1 MARSA
6 LETTLNYRYDIYREL
21 AEGIADDVSID
32 LDDISDEVAD
42 EYGAEDPLEKLLRMP
57 ERDPEGG
64 LIGDVKYAA
73 IFCAKASLGIL
84 VPIGAVAGMS
94 VSGAAAAAVLDTAV
108 PAGIVHTLN
117 IAGYRVA
124 GSLRWGGL
132 IENLINAVA
141 DGNATAAERI
151 LSAVGRHVY
160 SGGTVTS
167 TVVAGT
173 TALLIALA
181 AYGGVAAF
189 FFLPVKE
196 MEKEENKIAKR
207 AQLKGS
213 TLTWSDFQKKDDAW
227 ALLNFLGLALLT
239 PQGKQLV
246 YALHGGQAV
255 RGPSGDR
262 YPAIGDDILRSGA
275 RYNHQIKKAIN
286 GLKKNEETGEL
297 LASL

>member
-6 LETTLNYRYDIYREL
+6 LETTLNYRYSIYGEL
-21 AEGIADDVSID
+21 AKGIAKDVSLD
-32 LDDISDEVAD
+32 LDAIADEVAD
-42 EYGAEDPLEKLLRMP
+42 EYGAEDSLESALRMP
-57 ERDPEGG
+57 ERNPEGG

-73 IFCAKASLGIL
+73 TLCAKTALAVL
-84 VPIGAVAGMS
+84 MPIGAIAGMG
-94 VSGAAAAAVLDTAV
+94 VGIGTAAAVLDTAV

-132 IENLINAVA
+132 IENLINAVV
-141 DGNATAAERI
+141 DGNAPAAKRI

-160 SGGTVTS
+160 ASGALSS
-167 TVVAGT
+167 TIVAGT

-181 AYGGVAAF
+181 AYGGAAAL

-196 MEKEENKIAKR
+196 LEKEENKIAKR

-227 ALLNFLGLALLT
+227 ALMNFLGLAQLT
-239 PQGKQLV
+239 PQGKQIV
-246 YALHGGQAV
+246 YALHGSQAV
-255 RGPSGDR
+255 RGPSGDH

-275 RYNHQIKKAIN
+275 RYSHEIKKAVDE
-286 GLKKNEETGEL
+286 LKQNEETGEL